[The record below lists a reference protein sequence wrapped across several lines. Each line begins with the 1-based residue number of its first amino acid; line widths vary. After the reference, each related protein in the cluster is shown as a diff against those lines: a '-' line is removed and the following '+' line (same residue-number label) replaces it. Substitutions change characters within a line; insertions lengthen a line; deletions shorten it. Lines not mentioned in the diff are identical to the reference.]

1 MASNESIDSKQVFRV
16 IDLLSEGPIEGF
28 PQALDAGLTPG
39 TTGYDVA
46 ALKDTFFN
54 NTPVLGNQASVSSS
68 STLTDSAFDGLL
80 NFDMRGAR
88 FATRTGTQD
97 QTNLE
102 EVGDTNQRL
111 VNVGVEVERKAQP
124 APDDFGIVSGDGT
137 PVTRQITDT
146 DVNQVR
152 VTVGTPA
159 LFFAKPD
166 GDVEGA
172 KIQYKIEIRYLSLI
186 HISEPTRPY

>member
-54 NTPVLGNQASVSSS
+54 NTPVLGDQASVSSS

-97 QTNLE
+97 QTN
-102 EVGDTNQRL
+102 
-111 VNVGVEVERKAQP
+111 
-124 APDDFGIVSGDGT
+124 
-137 PVTRQITDT
+137 
-146 DVNQVR
+146 
-152 VTVGTPA
+152 
-159 LFFAKPD
+159 
-166 GDVEGA
+166 
-172 KIQYKIEIRYLSLI
+172 
-186 HISEPTRPY
+186 